1 MLFRSYKDMRKSVIL
16 NGKNGKKIFERDGIV
31 IDKTNGNH
39 YIIETIDS
47 LLKTKDELK
56 KIVTLLE
63 KNNFFEHKLIKLIE
77 YLEVNNEMKNLNKYY
92 LGFLSSFYNIDN
104 LFLKNLL
111 ITKDVLKKNSDDI
124 PNKIQFFDSNY
135 SIGENYFILTSKDL
149 TDFEFHTFYVYK
161 NNLLYLVYDKNG
173 NLNKFKIIDLLFDAF
188 KNDFID
194 NFYKNSKDQHFP
206 NITIAKISDIDN
218 DNKLEIILIIDDYLV
233 SLNLDVKNK
242 INYDTFSFPN
252 SHNDNLIFYN

>member
-1 MLFRSYKDMRKSVIL
+1 
-16 NGKNGKKIFERDGIV
+16 
-31 IDKTNGNH
+31 
-39 YIIETIDS
+39 
-47 LLKTKDELK
+47 
-56 KIVTLLE
+56 
-63 KNNFFEHKLIKLIE
+63 
-77 YLEVNNEMKNLNKYY
+77 
-92 LGFLSSFYNIDN
+92 
-104 LFLKNLL
+104 
-111 ITKDVLKKNSDDI
+111 
-124 PNKIQFFDSNY
+124 